1 MILCTETQRTCAVDH
16 HIHAGVGPR
25 HALHQA
31 HHGALV
37 GDVGRHAQR
46 RARAAPRARRR
57 RQGAGGRCKKGIL
70 RFRTLETHWHAR

>member
-1 MILCTETQRTCAVDH
+1 MILSDTENTQYTCAVDD
-16 HIHAGVGPR
+16 HIHAGVRPH

-31 HHGALV
+31 RHVALV

-57 RQGAGGRCKKGIL
+57 SQGAGGRCERGQDL
-70 RFRTLETHWHAR
+70 DT